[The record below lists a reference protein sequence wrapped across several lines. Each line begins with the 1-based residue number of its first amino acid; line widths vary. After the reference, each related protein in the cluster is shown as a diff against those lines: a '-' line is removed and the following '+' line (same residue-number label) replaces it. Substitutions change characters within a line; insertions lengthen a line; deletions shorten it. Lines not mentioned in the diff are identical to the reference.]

1 MGRLGKLLNHLKGCV
16 VVATSQRPKANR
28 RLEMKEYNIL
38 TFYFKFLQLKVFYV
52 GKYYLVDAGY
62 TRMNGFI
69 APHGGVRYHLKEHNG
84 RAPTNSKELFNL
96 RPSLLGSW
104 VERAFAPSRIISKF

>member
-1 MGRLGKLLNHLKGCV
+1 
-16 VVATSQRPKANR
+16 
-28 RLEMKEYNIL
+28 MKEYNIL

-96 RPSLLGSW
+96 RQSLLGSW